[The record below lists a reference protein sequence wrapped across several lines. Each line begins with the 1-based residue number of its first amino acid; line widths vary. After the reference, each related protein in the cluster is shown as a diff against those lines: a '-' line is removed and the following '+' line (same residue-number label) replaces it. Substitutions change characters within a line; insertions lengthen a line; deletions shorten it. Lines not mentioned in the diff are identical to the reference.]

1 MGRTCHHCKSIKC
14 DACINSYQCDLDGC
28 NKAICADCVES
39 KGEGGMC
46 EARACDKAFC
56 STECRYL
63 GCGEDETNTC
73 FTCLKAAA
81 SDFRRK
87 LQESKK
93 ENEELCQGMDDLYK
107 KYMNVEGDAE

>member
-1 MGRTCHHCKSIKC
+1 MCYAE
-14 DACINSYQCDLDGC
+14 ACR
-28 NKAICADCVES
+28 KE
-39 KGEGGMC
+39 
-46 EARACDKAFC
+46 FC

-63 GCGEDETNTC
+63 ACGEDETNTC
-73 FTCLKAAA
+73 FTCLKASA

-107 KYMNVEGDAE
+107 KYMNVEGDGDN